1 MKIIAHR
8 GDCMNAPENTL
19 ASVRLALKQRVDYVE
34 FDIQMTKEG
43 VPILFHDLLI
53 EDPRYPSHF
62 CCIQELSLHDLAA
75 IDVGVQF
82 SEAFRATPIPTF
94 EQVLSLETGQTG
106 YFIEIKSRG
115 RVAAGDFHSL
125 ATLIRAHSLTRA
137 SVIGSLQPAVTAQ
150 LKEAE
155 LPLRLVGIAATEA
168 DIEAFIKQKVDVLA
182 VRQQHLSLS
191 AIARLHQLGLEVWGW
206 VIDDFSHAEELAFW
220 GLDGVITNNSAR
232 FMSKRTEQQKAP
244 R

>member
-1 MKIIAHR
+1 
-8 GDCMNAPENTL
+8 MNAPENTL
-19 ASVRLALKQRVDYVE
+19 AAVRLALKQGVDYVE

-43 VPILFHDLLI
+43 TPILFHDTLI
-53 EDPRYPSHF
+53 EDPRCVSRF
-62 CCIQELSLHDLAA
+62 CFVQELSLQDLAA

-82 SEAFRATPIPTF
+82 SEAFRSTSIPTF
-94 EQVLSLETGQTG
+94 EEVLALQTGQTG

-115 RVAAGDFHSL
+115 KVAAADLSRLVALLRASSL
-125 ATLIRAHSLTRA
+125 PRT

-150 LKEAE
+150 LKEAA

-168 DIEAFIKQKVDVLA
+168 DIETFLSQQVDILA
-182 VRQQHLSLS
+182 VRHQHLSLA

-206 VIDDFSHAEELAFW
+206 VIDDFSHAQELVGW

-232 FMSKRTEQQKAP
+232 FAWKRKSTLAKRDPGSQHN
-244 R
+244 